1 MSETEKICTRT
12 YQPGDII
19 IHEGELGK
27 HVFLII
33 SGLAEVY
40 KTTEHT
46 RQLINTIG
54 SGEIF
59 GEMGPLTN
67 EPRYASVVAAEETRL
82 IIVNDTTFR
91 NALLNDKL
99 PIIKPLMKQLA
110 SRLKDAEILNQEYLE
125 RISSLELEV
134 VQLKEKLSRSEQ
146 AGGIR

>member
-1 MSETEKICTRT
+1 MSATEKITTRT
-12 YQPGDII
+12 YRPGDII
-19 IHEGELGK
+19 IHEGDLGK

-33 SGLAEVY
+33 SGSVEVY

-67 EPRYASVVAAEETRL
+67 EPRYASVVAAEQTRL

-99 PIIKPLMKQLA
+99 PIIKPLMKHRILM
-110 SRLKDAEILNQEYLE
+110 SKDGYIPVILG
-125 RISSLELEV
+125 
-134 VQLKEKLSRSEQ
+134 K
-146 AGGIR
+146 

>member
-1 MSETEKICTRT
+1 MNATEKITTRT

-33 SGLAEVY
+33 SGSAEVY
-40 KTTEHT
+40 KTTEQT

-110 SRLKDAEILNQEYLE
+110 SRLKEAEILNQRHLE
-125 RISSLELEV
+125 RISSLELELL
-134 VQLKEKLSRSEQ
+134 QLREELERCKTKGNGS
-146 AGGIR
+146 